1 MTKNMIVLF
10 VDCVITQINYLDP
23 IYLRGVKTCR
33 QVNCSRHLFFAMWK
47 EPYLEKNI
55 VVGKSAVCHAYMT
68 VVSEINGT
76 VLVEIGVPADVLFQ
90 GRMMWV

>member
-1 MTKNMIVLF
+1 
-10 VDCVITQINYLDP
+10 
-23 IYLRGVKTCR
+23 
-33 QVNCSRHLFFAMWK
+33 
-47 EPYLEKNI
+47 
-55 VVGKSAVCHAYMT
+55 MT